1 MTDPRFIRNFSI
13 VAHIDHGKTTLSDR
27 ILQACGAVSSRD
39 MHAQMLD
46 DMELEKERGIT
57 IKARAVTLH
66 YKAKDG
72 NTYVL
77 NLIDTPG
84 HVDFSYEVSRSLA
97 ACEGAILV
105 VDATQGVEAQTLANA
120 YLATHHNLTIIP
132 VINKIDL
139 QSAEP
144 EKAREQIEQ
153 VVGIPADDAVLTSA
167 KMGIGIDELLERI
180 VRDIPPP
187 KGDPNAPLKA
197 LLFDSWYDPYRG
209 VTSLVRIVDG
219 KLERRMKIRA
229 MGTGLETDVEALGV
243 FRPQPEDVP
252 ELSVGEVGSFW
263 GNIKD
268 LHSTRIGD
276 TITETLHPTAEPL
289 EGFAEA
295 KPMVFAGLF
304 PTDADEY
311 ANLRDAMEKL
321 RLNDA
326 SFSFEPE
333 NSTALGF
340 GFRCGFLGL
349 LHMEII
355 QERLEREFDLDL
367 ITTAPGVN
375 YRVTTTKGEI
385 LEIVNPNH
393 LPAPNYIERIEEPYI
408 TATIITRDDFL
419 GGLLK
424 LCEDR
429 SGTQKSLEYLAAN
442 RVVLT
447 YDFPLNEVVL
457 DFYDKLKSISKGYA
471 SFDYEFQGYREG
483 DLVKLDLLVN
493 GDPVDALSLI
503 VHREQSVR
511 EGSLSDREDER
522 NHPPADVR
530 SGDPGRDRLEDH
542 RPGAGLGDPEE
553 RAREVLRRR
562 HHAQAEAARETEGGQ
577 EAHEAG
583 GPRGHPAGGVS
594 RRAESRMTEKPTRK
608 TGKTKRRPGPATR
621 RRTRSA
627 TPPRA
632 SGTSRCWSPECS
644 CSSSGPSSSRPTRC
658 RRARW
663 SARSWSATTCSSTSS
678 PMRRA
683 CRRSRSSCLTA
694 T

>member
-1 MTDPRFIRNFSI
+1 MTDPHFIRNFSI

-27 ILQACGAVSSRD
+27 ILQRCGAVAERE
-39 MHAQMLD
+39 MHEQMLD
-46 DMELEKERGIT
+46 DMELEQERGIT
-57 IKARAVTLH
+57 IKARAVTLQ
-66 YKAKDG
+66 YAARDG
-72 NTYVL
+72 NPYVL

-97 ACEGAILV
+97 ACEGAVLV

-120 YLATHHNLTIIP
+120 YLATHHNLVIIP

-139 QSAEP
+139 PSAEP

-180 VRDIPPP
+180 VRDVPAP

-219 KLERRMKIRA
+219 RLAPHMKIRA
-229 MGTGLETDVEALGV
+229 MGTGLETEVEAVGV
-243 FRPQPEDVP
+243 FRPHPEAVP
-252 ELSVGEVGSFW
+252 LLSVGEVGSFW

-276 TITETLHPTAEPL
+276 TITEASRPTAKPL
-289 EGFAEA
+289 PGFAEA

-304 PTDADEY
+304 PTDADAY

-326 SFSFEPE
+326 SFSFTPE

-349 LHMEII
+349 LHMEIV

-375 YRVTTTKGEI
+375 YRVTTARGEV
-385 LEIVNPNH
+385 LDIVNPNH
-393 LPAPNYIERIEEPYI
+393 LPAPNHIERVEEPYI
-408 TATIITRDDFL
+408 TATIITRDEFL

-424 LCEDR
+424 LCEER
-429 SGTQKSLEYLAAN
+429 RGNQKSMEYLAAN
-442 RVVLT
+442 RVVLV

-471 SFDYEFQGYREG
+471 SFDYEFAGYREG

-493 GDPVDALSLI
+493 GEPVDALSLI
-503 VHREQSVR
+503 VHREEAAAKGRLLAAKMKEIIPRQMFEVVIQAAI
-511 EGSLSDREDER
+511 GSKII
-522 NHPPADVR
+522 
-530 SGDPGRDRLEDH
+530 
-542 RPGAGLGDPEE
+542 
-553 RAREVLRRR
+553 AREQVSAIRKNVLAKCYGGDITRKRKLLEK
-562 HHAQAEAARETEGGQ
+562 QKEGKKRMKRVGRVDIPQ
-577 EAHEAG
+577 EAFLAVLKVE
-583 GPRGHPAGGVS
+583 
-594 RRAESRMTEKPTRK
+594 
-608 TGKTKRRPGPATR
+608 
-621 RRTRSA
+621 
-627 TPPRA
+627 
-632 SGTSRCWSPECS
+632 
-644 CSSSGPSSSRPTRC
+644 
-658 RRARW
+658 
-663 SARSWSATTCSSTSS
+663 
-678 PMRRA
+678 
-683 CRRSRSSCLTA
+683 
-694 T
+694 

>member
-27 ILQACGAVSSRD
+27 ILQACGAVTARE
-39 MHAQMLD
+39 MHEQMLD
-46 DMELEKERGIT
+46 DMDLEKERGIT

-72 NTYVL
+72 YNYVL

-167 KMGIGIDELLERI
+167 KMGIGIEDLLERI

-187 KGDPNAPLKA
+187 KGDPKAPLKA

-243 FRPQPEDVP
+243 FRPQAEDVP

-276 TITETLHPTAEPL
+276 TITEVGRPTAEAL

-375 YRVTTTKGEI
+375 YRVTTTRGEV

-393 LPAPNYIERIEEPYI
+393 LPAPNYIEKIEEPYI

-424 LCEDR
+424 LCEER

-442 RVVLT
+442 RVVLI

-503 VHREQSVR
+503 VHREQAVVKGRFLTAKMR
-511 EGSLSDREDER
+511 EIIPRQMFEVVIQAAIGSKII
-522 NHPPADVR
+522 
-530 SGDPGRDRLEDH
+530 
-542 RPGAGLGDPEE
+542 
-553 RAREVLRRR
+553 AREQVSAIRKNVLAKCYGGDITRKRKLLEK
-562 HHAQAEAARETEGGQ
+562 QKEGKKRMKRVGRVDIPQ
-577 EAHEAG
+577 EAFLAVLKVE
-583 GPRGHPAGGVS
+583 
-594 RRAESRMTEKPTRK
+594 
-608 TGKTKRRPGPATR
+608 
-621 RRTRSA
+621 
-627 TPPRA
+627 
-632 SGTSRCWSPECS
+632 
-644 CSSSGPSSSRPTRC
+644 
-658 RRARW
+658 
-663 SARSWSATTCSSTSS
+663 
-678 PMRRA
+678 
-683 CRRSRSSCLTA
+683 
-694 T
+694 

>member
-1 MTDPRFIRNFSI
+1 MPDPRFIRNFSI

-27 ILQACGAVSSRD
+27 ILQVCGAVSKRE
-39 MHAQMLD
+39 MHEQMLD

-57 IKARAVTLH
+57 IKARAVTLR
-66 YKAKDG
+66 YRARDG
-72 NTYVL
+72 HEYTL

-97 ACEGAILV
+97 ACEGAVLV

-120 YLATHHNLTIIP
+120 YLAVHSNLTIVP

-139 QSAEP
+139 PSAEP
-144 EKAREQIEQ
+144 ERAREQIEQ

-167 KMGIGIDELLERI
+167 KMGIGIEELIERI
-180 VRDIPPP
+180 VRDVPPP
-187 KGDPNAPLKA
+187 KGDPDAPLKA

-209 VTSLVRIVDG
+209 VTSLVRILDG
-219 KLERRMKIRA
+219 RLEPHTKIRA

-243 FRPQPEDVP
+243 FRPQPEEVP
-252 ELSVGEVGSFW
+252 LLSVGEVGSFW

-276 TITETLHPTAEPL
+276 TITEVRRPTAEPL
-289 EGFAEA
+289 PGFAEA

-326 SFSFEPE
+326 SFSFVPE

-375 YRVTTTKGEI
+375 YRVTNTKGEV
-385 LEIVNPNH
+385 LEVVNPNH
-393 LPAPNYIERIEEPYI
+393 LPAPNVIERIEEPYI

-429 SGTQKSLEYLAAN
+429 RGTQRSLEYLAAN
-442 RVVLT
+442 RVVLV

-471 SFDYEFQGYREG
+471 SFDYEFTAYREG

-503 VHREQSVR
+503 VHRDEAAIKGRFLAAKMKEIIPRQMFEVVIQAAI
-511 EGSLSDREDER
+511 GSKI
-522 NHPPADVR
+522 V
-530 SGDPGRDRLEDH
+530 
-542 RPGAGLGDPEE
+542 
-553 RAREVLRRR
+553 AREQVSAIRKNVLAKCYGGDITRKRKLLEK
-562 HHAQAEAARETEGGQ
+562 QKEGKKRMKRVGRVDIPQ
-577 EAHEAG
+577 EAFLAVLKVE
-583 GPRGHPAGGVS
+583 
-594 RRAESRMTEKPTRK
+594 
-608 TGKTKRRPGPATR
+608 
-621 RRTRSA
+621 
-627 TPPRA
+627 
-632 SGTSRCWSPECS
+632 
-644 CSSSGPSSSRPTRC
+644 
-658 RRARW
+658 
-663 SARSWSATTCSSTSS
+663 
-678 PMRRA
+678 
-683 CRRSRSSCLTA
+683 
-694 T
+694 